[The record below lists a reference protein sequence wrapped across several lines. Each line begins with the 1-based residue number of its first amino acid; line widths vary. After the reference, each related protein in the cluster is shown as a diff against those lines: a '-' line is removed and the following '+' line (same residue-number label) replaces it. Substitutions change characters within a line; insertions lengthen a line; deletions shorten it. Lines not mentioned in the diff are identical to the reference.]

1 MNANEKSSEVRN
13 MNANKFKVGDWVGYN
28 RRGKISQGQIYEFY
42 KGSSTR
48 PSKYLIKLD
57 KALNESATFLD
68 SNYSADV
75 ETIAHRS
82 TQTS

>member
-1 MNANEKSSEVRN
+1 MFSEVSNGSKIALTYLHDRLL
-13 MNANKFKVGDWVGYN
+13 KVGFMLFDTQFLTKHLASLGATE
-28 RRGKISQGQIYEFY
+28 ITQ
-42 KGSSTR
+42 
-48 PSKYLIKLD
+48 SKYLIKLD